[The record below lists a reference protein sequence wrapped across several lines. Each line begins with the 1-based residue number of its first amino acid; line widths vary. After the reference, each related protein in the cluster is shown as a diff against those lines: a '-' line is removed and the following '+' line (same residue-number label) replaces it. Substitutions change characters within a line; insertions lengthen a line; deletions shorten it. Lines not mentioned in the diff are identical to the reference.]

1 LELLP
6 PDYLYQ
12 QMATLLVRLK
22 RFKQAFEV
30 AAGNL
35 DLQTSEHLAEFS
47 VGILKADEG
56 TKVSQSSTS
65 GKAKQKKV

>member
-1 LELLP
+1 
-6 PDYLYQ
+6 
-12 QMATLLVRLK
+12 MATLLVRLK

-35 DLQTSEHLAEFS
+35 DLQKSEHLAEFS

-65 GKAKQKKV
+65 GKAKQKKVQ